1 MKRKVPIVNCL
12 SIMYM
17 IIFIKRLSIFIGH
30 NMLTIIIHTNINLVR
45 NYQTKYIDIILRTL
59 KTFLIF
65 DIPDICFYTVN
76 VVI

>member
-1 MKRKVPIVNCL
+1 
-12 SIMYM
+12 
-17 IIFIKRLSIFIGH
+17 
-30 NMLTIIIHTNINLVR
+30 MLTIIIHTNINLVR